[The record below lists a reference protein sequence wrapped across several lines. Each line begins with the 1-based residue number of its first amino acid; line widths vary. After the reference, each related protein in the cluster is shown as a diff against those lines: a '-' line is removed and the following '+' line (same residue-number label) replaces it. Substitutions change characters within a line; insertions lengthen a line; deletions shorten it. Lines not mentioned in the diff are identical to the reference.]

1 MKNSIFKNKK
11 YIKWFV
17 FVIWMV
23 IWYLAAHFVG
33 SELIFPGPHAAFR
46 ALVRLL
52 GTESFYLNVLWTVI
66 RTVLGIV
73 ISFVLG
79 VVFAVL
85 ADRSAPLR
93 EFLRLP
99 VNFFKSIPVMA
110 IIIYVILVV
119 KSDWVAVVVCFLM
132 CFPIAYTNILNGLGA
147 LDHKF
152 VELGR
157 ILRLSDRQMVRFI
170 IRPSLDTQ
178 IRTALSLITAM
189 SWKVVVASEVLA
201 IPKYSIGYQMLN
213 SKYYLET
220 ADLFAYMIVL
230 IVLSLLMEKLVA
242 HISAADPMR
251 LSRAVEREAASA
263 GSRADVSAGTTG
275 MGSAAGIRFNGVT
288 KSFVNEDRSLSE
300 ALNDFTYSFGE
311 GVTAVLGP
319 SGRGKTTLARL
330 AAGLIEPDDG
340 SVETVMPEGSTAD
353 SVRVAYLFQEDRL
366 LPWLSVRANM
376 LLARLAGDSA
386 GYDPENSVKEMAEK
400 LEIEDALDMMPHE
413 LSGGMA
419 HRAALGRTLIYGGKI
434 LILDEPFRGLN
445 DELTDRIVERIMGEL
460 KPEEGRTVLLIT
472 HDEELAGR
480 LADRTV
486 RL

>member
-1 MKNSIFKNKK
+1 MKNSIFRNKK

-17 FVIWMV
+17 FVIWMI
-23 IWYLAAHFVG
+23 IWYLAAHIVG
-33 SELIFPGPHAAFR
+33 SELILPGPHAAFK
-46 ALVRLL
+46 ALVKLL
-52 GTESFYLNVLWTVI
+52 GTGDFYLNVLWTVL

-73 ISFVLG
+73 ISFGLG

-132 CFPIAYTNILNGLGA
+132 CFPIAYTNILNGLEA
-147 LDHKF
+147 LDKKNI
-152 VELGR
+152 ELGASLGLGR
-157 ILRLSDRQMVRFI
+157 GQMIRYIL
-170 IRPSLDTQ
+170 RPSLDPQ
-178 IRTALSLITAM
+178 IKTALSLITAM

-201 IPKYSIGYQMLN
+201 IPKFSIGYQMLN

-220 ADLFAYMIVL
+220 AVLFAYMIVL
-230 IVLSLLMEKLVA
+230 IVLSLGMEKLVDRFSGMDTA
-242 HISAADPMR
+242 R
-251 LSRAVEREAASA
+251 LSRAAEREAAGVA
-263 GSRADVSAGTTG
+263 GTAGVFGGAADVNFS
-275 MGSAAGIRFNGVT
+275 RVT
-288 KSFVNEDRSLSE
+288 KSFINEDGSLSE
-300 ALNDFTYSFGE
+300 ALKDFTCTFGN

-330 AAGLIEPDDG
+330 IAGLIEPDEG
-340 SVETVMPEGSTAD
+340 SVGITGTDDYTEC
-353 SVRVAYLFQEDRL
+353 RVGCLFQEDRL
-366 LPWLSVRANM
+366 LPWLNVRANM
-376 LLARLAGDSA
+376 LLACLAGKS
-386 GYDPENSVKEMAEK
+386 GEPEDAVNAMADK

-419 HRAALGRTLIYGGKI
+419 HRAALGRTLIFGGNI

-445 DELTDRIVERIMGEL
+445 DELADRIIERMVSDL
-460 KPEEGRTVLLIT
+460 KPDEGRTVLLIT
-472 HDEELAGR
+472 HDEELADR
-480 LADRTV
+480 LADSVV

>member
-1 MKNSIFKNKK
+1 MI
-11 YIKWFV
+11 
-17 FVIWMV
+17 

-33 SELIFPGPHAAFR
+33 SELILPGPHAAFR
-46 ALVRLL
+46 ALIRLL
-52 GTESFYLNVLWTVI
+52 GTGSFYLNVLWTVI
-66 RTVLGIV
+66 RTVLGIAV
-73 ISFVLG
+73 SFALG

-85 ADRSAPLR
+85 ANRSAPLR

-147 LDHKF
+147 LDVKYI
-152 VELGR
+152 ELGR
-157 ILRLSDRQMVRFI
+157 MLRLNDRQMVRYI

-178 IRTALSLITAM
+178 IKTALSLITAM

-230 IVLSLLMEKLVA
+230 IVLSLGMEKLVDR
-242 HISAADPMR
+242 ISGMDPLR
-251 LSRAVEREAASA
+251 LSRAAEREAA
-263 GSRADVSAGTTG
+263 
-275 MGSAAGIRFNGVT
+275 AAGISGASCGPADVRFDKVT
-288 KSFVNEDRSLSE
+288 KTFINEDGSLSE
-300 ALNDFTYSFGE
+300 ALKDFTYTFGN

-330 AAGLIEPDDG
+330 IAGLIEPD
-340 SVETVMPEGSTAD
+340 EGTIEVLSD
-353 SVRVAYLFQEDRL
+353 SCKVGCLFQEDRL
-366 LPWLSVRANM
+366 LPWLNVRANM
-376 LLARLAGDSA
+376 LLACLAGKA
-386 GYDPENSVKEMAEK
+386 VYPEDEVKVMADK

-419 HRAALGRTLIYGGKI
+419 HRTALGRTLIYGGNV

-445 DELTDRIVERIMGEL
+445 DELADRIIERITADL

-472 HDEELAGR
+472 HDEELADR
-480 LADRTV
+480 LADRMV